1 VGKVEDS
8 GRVALVTGAAS
19 GIGRAAAFRLAADGA
34 ATALVD
40 SNAEELAQTAAW
52 IEADG
57 GKAIVVAADL
67 RAAGAAERV
76 VAASVEAFGGID
88 VLVAAAGISPRG
100 SVVETSD
107 EQWEAV
113 LAINLTAVFRCCRAV
128 VPVLQARGGGSIV
141 IVGSAWGLVAGPR
154 AAAYAAAKA
163 GVVNL
168 ARAIAIDHG
177 PDGIRA
183 NAVCPGDID
192 TPLLRGE
199 MAAVGLDPE
208 VAIVESAAGRP
219 ARRVGMPEDVAAA
232 IAYLASRE
240 SGYVTGTTLAVD
252 GGWLAGG

>member
-1 VGKVEDS
+1 MEGT

-19 GIGRAAAFRLAADGA
+19 GIGRAAAVRLGAGGA

-40 SNAEELAQTAAW
+40 NNAEGLAQTAAA
-52 IEADG
+52 IEAAG
-57 GKAIVVAADL
+57 GKAAVVVEDL
-67 RAAGAAERV
+67 RAVGSATRA

-88 VLVAAAGISPRG
+88 VLVAAAGISRRG

-107 EQWEAV
+107 EDWEAV
-113 LAINLTAVFRCCRAV
+113 LAVNLTAVFRCCRAV
-128 VPVLQARGGGSIV
+128 VPTMQARGGGSIV

-183 NAVCPGDID
+183 NAICPGDID
-192 TPLLRGE
+192 TPLMRGE

-219 ARRVGMPEDVAAA
+219 VRRVGSPEDVAAA
-232 IAYLASRE
+232 IAYLASGE
-240 SGYVTGTTLAVD
+240 SGYVTGTTLAID

>member
-1 VGKVEDS
+1 MEES

-19 GIGRAAAFRLAADGA
+19 GIGRAAAVKLGAGGA

-40 SNAEELAQTAAW
+40 RDAKGLAQTAAA
-52 IEADG
+52 IEAAG
-57 GKAIVVAADL
+57 GKAVAVVEDL
-67 RAAGAAERV
+67 RAVGAAERA
-76 VAASVEAFGGID
+76 VAMSVEAFGGID
-88 VLVAAAGISPRG
+88 VLVAAAGISRRG

-107 EQWEAV
+107 EDWEAV
-113 LAINLTAVFRCCRAV
+113 LGINLTAVFRCCRAV
-128 VPVLQARGGGSIV
+128 VPAMQARGGGSIV

-177 PDGIRA
+177 PEGIRA
-183 NAVCPGDID
+183 NAVCPGDVD
-192 TPLLRGE
+192 TPLMRGE
-199 MAAVGLDPE
+199 MAGVGLDPE

-219 ARRVGMPEDVAAA
+219 VRRVGMPEDVAAA
-232 IAYLASRE
+232 IAYLADGE
-240 SGYVTGTTLAVD
+240 SGYVTGTTLTVD

>member
-1 VGKVEDS
+1 MEEA

-19 GIGRAAAFRLAADGA
+19 GIGRAAAVKLGAGGA

-40 SNAEELAQTAAW
+40 RDAKGLAQTAAA
-52 IEADG
+52 IEAAG
-57 GKAIVVAADL
+57 GKAVAVVEDL
-67 RAAGAAERV
+67 RAAGAAERA
-76 VAASVEAFGGID
+76 VAMSVEAFGGID
-88 VLVAAAGISPRG
+88 VLVAAAGISRRG

-107 EQWEAV
+107 EDWEAV
-113 LAINLTAVFRCCRAV
+113 LGINLTAVFRCCRAV
-128 VPVLQARGGGSIV
+128 VPAMQARGGGSIV

-177 PDGIRA
+177 PEGIRA
-183 NAVCPGDID
+183 NAVCPGDVD
-192 TPLLRGE
+192 TPLMRGE

-219 ARRVGMPEDVAAA
+219 VRRVGMPEDVAAA
-232 IAYLASRE
+232 IAYLADGE
-240 SGYVTGTTLAVD
+240 SGYVTGTTLTVD

>member
-1 VGKVEDS
+1 VEEA

-19 GIGRAAAFRLAADGA
+19 GIGRAAAIRLGADGA

-40 SNAEELAQTAAW
+40 SNGDGLAQTAAA
-52 IEADG
+52 IEAAG
-57 GKAIVVAADL
+57 GKTIVVVADL
-67 RAAGAAERV
+67 RAGGAAERAV
-76 VAASVEAFGGID
+76 GASVEAFGGID
-88 VLVAAAGISPRG
+88 VLVAAAGISRRG

-107 EQWEAV
+107 EDWDEV
-113 LAINLTAVFRCCRAV
+113 LGINLTAVFRCCRAV
-128 VPVLQARGGGSIV
+128 VPAMQARGGGSIV

-199 MAAVGLDPE
+199 MTAMGLEPE
-208 VAIVESAAGRP
+208 VAVVESAAGRP
-219 ARRVGMPEDVAAA
+219 IRRVGMPEDVAAA
-232 IAYLASRE
+232 IAYLACKE

>member
-1 VGKVEDS
+1 MEET

-19 GIGRAAAFRLAADGA
+19 GIGRAAAIRLSAHGA

-40 SNAEELAQTAAW
+40 RSAEGLAQTAAA
-52 IEADG
+52 IEAADG
-57 GKAIVVAADL
+57 KVITVTADL
-67 RAAGAAERV
+67 RESGTAER
-76 VAASVEAFGGID
+76 AAAKAVEAFGGID

-100 SVVETSD
+100 SVTETSD
-107 EQWEAV
+107 EEWDAV

-128 VPVLQARGGGSIV
+128 VPVMQSRGGGSIV

-177 PDGIRA
+177 PEGIRA

-192 TPLLRGE
+192 TPLMRGE

-208 VAIVESAAGRP
+208 VAVVESAAGRP
-219 ARRVGMPEDVAAA
+219 ARRVGIPEDVAAA
-232 IAYLASRE
+232 IAYLAGGE
-240 SGYVTGTTLAVD
+240 SGYVTGTTLTVD

>member
-1 VGKVEDS
+1 MEEA

-19 GIGRAAAFRLAADGA
+19 GIGRAAAVKLGAGGA

-40 SNAEELAQTAAW
+40 RDAKRLAQTAAA
-52 IEADG
+52 IEAAG
-57 GKAIVVAADL
+57 GKAVAVVEDL
-67 RAAGAAERV
+67 FAVGAAERA
-76 VAASVEAFGGID
+76 VAASVAAFGGID
-88 VLVAAAGISPRG
+88 VLVAAAGISRRG

-107 EQWEAV
+107 EDWEAV
-113 LAINLTAVFRCCRAV
+113 LGINLTAVFRCCRAV
-128 VPVLQARGGGSIV
+128 VPAMQARGGGSIV

-177 PDGIRA
+177 PEGITA
-183 NAVCPGDID
+183 NAVCPGDVD
-192 TPLLRGE
+192 TPLMRGE

-219 ARRVGMPEDVAAA
+219 VRRVGMPEDVAAA
-232 IAYLASRE
+232 IAYLAGGE
-240 SGYVTGTTLAVD
+240 SGYVTGTTLTVD